1 MGDFDDLIRDYLSRL
16 PGQVVA
22 ATNIWI
28 GFEEGQHGN
37 LVELK
42 RLLHTA
48 KGEAHMLGLSRFGR
62 LAQLLEEI
70 VVRVQR
76 LGSAP
81 PGVGDALLEGFDTLA
96 VLAASNTPEA
106 VEVEAVIASLESTLA
121 SAPEPPASTR
131 PAATHRRSASTP
143 ADRASTPSSPAGAA
157 DANAE
162 AEGPGENV
170 MRVEEVQPAV
180 HELWRLYGEQQ
191 LLQPRLREVQRILR
205 AIVAEMDPTLPPAV
219 LGEQVIKTLGYAAEV
234 ERRLSAISAE
244 WSGNSFATGMALDQL
259 AESARRASVVS
270 VGKLRS
276 QLERTARTTARS
288 LGKDVELRLE
298 GDAYIDAAIARRL
311 EPALLHAV
319 RNSVDHGI
327 EAPDVRAQR
336 GKPARGRI
344 HVRIEQQ
351 ISTVRVIVQ
360 DDGGGVDVPALR
372 ERLGLDPSVSE
383 QDVLAHLFASGFSTR
398 SVATSISG
406 RGVGLD
412 VVARE
417 VGAVGGACAIET
429 VLGKGF
435 RLALTM
441 PTVLRADVVVP
452 ITHRGIHLALPGR
465 NVETFMRL
473 RKLEHTTDGVR
484 VRFTHHDTTD
494 VIPVYTLGP
503 VFGDEAQ
510 PAEGSRAVVVTHE
523 SFRFALAIDEYGG
536 PRALP
541 FQPSSDLAARSRVVQ
556 GIAPTPDG
564 GVRML
569 LDVAALVDALR
580 GVKVKV
586 ATREQRAVREVLVV
600 EDAPVAR
607 ELLCGILRS
616 FGLRVTEAA
625 HGREGLEALR
635 RRRPH
640 LVLTDVEM
648 PFIGGLEM
656 IDQIRRDRDLG
667 DLPII
672 VLTTDTSEPTRKRA
686 QALGVAGFLAK
697 QKFVE
702 SELRELVDRC
712 LDRR

>member
-1 MGDFDDLIRDYLSRL
+1 MGEFDDLVRDYLTRL
-16 PGQVVA
+16 PGQVIA
-22 ATNIWI
+22 ATNLWI
-28 GFEEGQHGN
+28 GYEEGRHGD

-42 RLLHTA
+42 RLLHTV

-62 LAQLLEEI
+62 LTQVLEEL

-76 LGSAP
+76 LGVAP
-81 PGVGDALLEGFDTLA
+81 PGMGDAILEGFDTLA
-96 VLAASNTPEA
+96 VLAATSTPEG
-106 VEVEAVIASLESTLA
+106 VEVEAVIVSLEAALA
-121 SAPEPPASTR
+121 EAPEPSAGDLAEAAAGAVPRGTR
-131 PAATHRRSASTP
+131 ASASP
-143 ADRASTPSSPAGAA
+143 PIEAIPEAPPEP
-157 DANAE
+157 DAR
-162 AEGPGENV
+162 GENV
-170 MRVEEVQPAV
+170 MRVEDVQPSV
-180 HELWRLYGEQQ
+180 HELRRLYGEQQ
-191 LLQPRLREVQRILR
+191 LLHPRLREVQRILR
-205 AIVAEMDPTLPPAV
+205 SIVAEMDPTLPPAV

-234 ERRLSAISAE
+234 ERRLSTIGAE
-244 WSGNSFATGMALDQL
+244 WSSNSFATGMALDQL
-259 AESARRASVVS
+259 AEGTRRASVVS

-288 LGKDVELRLE
+288 VGKDIELRVE

-327 EAPDVRAQR
+327 ESPEERAER
-336 GKPARGRI
+336 GKPPRGKI
-344 HVRIEQQ
+344 AVRIEQQ
-351 ISTVRVIVQ
+351 VSTVRVSVQ
-360 DDGGGVDVPALR
+360 DDGGGVDVDALR
-372 ERLGLDPSVSE
+372 ERLGLGEDIPE
-383 QDVLAHLFASGFSTR
+383 KDVLDQLFVSGFTTR
-398 SVATSISG
+398 AVATSISG

-417 VGAVGGACAIET
+417 ASAVGGSCAIET
-429 VLGKGF
+429 VRGLGFK
-435 RLALTM
+435 LVLSM

-452 ITHRGIHLALPGR
+452 VSHRGIRLALPGR

-473 RKLEHTTDGVR
+473 RQLEHTTDGVR
-484 VRFTHHDTTD
+484 VRFAHHDITE

-503 VFGDEAQ
+503 LFGEEAQ
-510 PAEGSRAVVVTHE
+510 PAEEARAVVVLHDG
-523 SFRFALAIDEYGG
+523 FRFALAIDEYEG
-536 PRALP
+536 PRTLP
-541 FQPSSDLAARSRVVQ
+541 FQPSTDLAARSRIVQ

-569 LDVAALVDALR
+569 LDVHALVDTLR
-580 GVKVKV
+580 GVKVEV
-586 ATREQRAVREVLVV
+586 AKRERRSVREVLVV

-656 IDQIRRDRDLG
+656 IDQIRSDRDLK

-672 VLTTDTSEPTRKRA
+672 VLSTDTSEATRRRA

-712 LDRR
+712 LDRG